1 MMSAQRPDTPPPELP
16 RLPGYLR
23 VFDRW
28 FLARPVLMPP
38 VWTIVLLAAVPQG
51 ILLPF
56 NILPPFAPRIWG
68 GLALSF
74 FLAGAVYILNQVF
87 DIASDRTNDKLFF
100 LPQGI
105 VSVQAAVIQSI
116 VFLLL
121 TMGGGWF
128 LGRVWFACTVLLAL
142 LGLAYSMPVFRLKD
156 RPLAGLAANAVGHG
170 SLVYYLGGALVE
182 PGSIPL
188 GGASVSYALAV
199 AGVYLLTT
207 IPDRSGD
214 AAAGKRTMSVVYG
227 PRTTSALAA
236 LCVLG
241 ALAVAVVYRQ
251 WPMVLSAGISWPL
264 FAGAVVSEKF
274 CGPAI
279 RVALLLLSFFAC
291 LAFLPYF
298 LILAGLFFSTRW
310 YYRRRFGIVYPQ
322 LGARG

>member
-1 MMSAQRPDTPPPELP
+1 MSSQRPDTPPPELS
-16 RLPGYLR
+16 RFPGYLH
-23 VFDRW
+23 VLDHW

-56 NILPPFAPRIWG
+56 DILPPFAPRIWG
-68 GLALSF
+68 GLVLCF

-87 DIASDRTNDKLFF
+87 DIASDRANDKLFF
-100 LPQGI
+100 LHRGV
-105 VSVQAAVIQSI
+105 VSLQVAVMQSI
-116 VFLLL
+116 AFLLL
-121 TMGGGWF
+121 AVGGGWF

-156 RPLAGLAANAVGHG
+156 RPFAGLVANAVGHG
-170 SLVYYLGGALVE
+170 VLVYYLGRALVE
-182 PGSIPL
+182 PDSIPP

-207 IPDRSGD
+207 VPDRGGD
-214 AAAGKRTMSVVYG
+214 AAAGKRTMSVAYG
-227 PRTTSALAA
+227 PHTTSALAA
-236 LCVLG
+236 FCVLG
-241 ALAVAVVYRQ
+241 ALVTAVVYRQ
-251 WPMVLSAGISWPL
+251 WPMALAAGISWPL
-264 FAGAVVSEKF
+264 FVGAVISEKF
-274 CGPAI
+274 CGSAI

-298 LILAGLFFSTRW
+298 LILVGLFFSTRW
-310 YYRRRFGIVYPQ
+310 YYRRRFGIVYPR